1 MTKKEHRSRIF
12 VLIAGLIIYQLGA
25 SIILLSNLGAD
36 PFNVLV
42 QGFLSTITHANIN
55 FLSHGCVHI
64 IISLVLTFLLFL
76 LNKKWAS
83 LGTIICAF
91 LGGPLIDLFSKIL
104 APVYELYANSAY
116 FYLMFAAGFMML
128 AYGFTMMSCSKAGMS
143 PNELL
148 IEAFTNHKKRN
159 SFVVTMIIYLVYA
172 FIGFIIGGS
181 IGFSTL
187 LCLATLVPLVEYFQ
201 PNLSKKI
208 EEYNRVGGKIK

>member
-1 MTKKEHRSRIF
+1 MTKKEHRSRIL

-42 QGFLSTITHANIN
+42 QGFLSTMNHANIS
-55 FLSHGCVHI
+55 FLSHGCVHM

-83 LGTIICAF
+83 LGTIICAL
-91 LGGPLIDLFSKIL
+91 LGGPLIDLFCKIL
-104 APVYELYANSAY
+104 TPVYELYTNSSY
-116 FYLMFAAGFMML
+116 YYLMFAAGFMML
-128 AYGFTMMSCSKAGMS
+128 AYGFTMMLSSKAGMS

-159 SFVVTMIIYLVYA
+159 SFVVTLIIYLAYA
-172 FIGFIIGGS
+172 FIGFITGGS

-187 LCLATLVPLVEYFQ
+187 LCLATLIPLVEYFQ

-208 EEYNRVGGKIK
+208 EAYIKKHAV

>member
-42 QGFLSTITHANIN
+42 QGFLGTMNHANIS

-76 LNKKWAS
+76 LNKN
-83 LGTIICAF
+83 LVTPGTVICAF
-91 LGGPLIDLFSKIL
+91 LGGPLIDLFCKIL
-104 APVYELYANSAY
+104 TPVYELYTNSSY

-128 AYGFTMMSCSKAGMS
+128 AYGFTMMLCSKGGMS

-159 SFVVTMIIYLVYA
+159 SFVVTLIIYLVYA
-172 FIGFIIGGS
+172 FIGFISGGS

-187 LCLATLVPLVEYFQ
+187 LCLAILVPLVEYFQ
-201 PNLSKKI
+201 PNISNKI
-208 EEYNRVGGKIK
+208 EAYIKKHAV

>member
-1 MTKKEHRSRIF
+1 MTKKEHRSRIL

-42 QGFLSTITHANIN
+42 QGFLGTMNHANISI
-55 FLSHGCVHI
+55 LSHGCVHI

-76 LNKKWAS
+76 LNKKWVT
-83 LGTIICAF
+83 LGTVICAF
-91 LGGPLIDLFSKIL
+91 LGGPMIDIFRKIL
-104 APVYELYANSAY
+104 TPVYELYANSAY

-128 AYGFTMMSCSKAGMS
+128 AYGFTMMLCSRAGMS

-148 IEAFTNHKKRN
+148 IEAFTNHKKKN
-159 SFVVTMIIYLVYA
+159 SFVVTLIIYLVYA
-172 FIGFIIGGS
+172 FIGFITGGS
-181 IGFSTL
+181 IGFATL

-208 EEYNRVGGKIK
+208 EEYIKKHAV